1 MTINMHLDYVRETGM
16 WHVWNCTN
24 HSEFFVKF
32 DDRDAAIE
40 FMVKMIAEVKE
51 G

>member
-16 WHVWNCTN
+16 YHVWNCTN
-24 HSEFFVKF
+24 HSEFFIKF
-32 DDRDAAIE
+32 DNREDALD

-51 G
+51 

>member
-1 MTINMHLDYVRETGM
+1 MTINMHLDYVEKTNT

-24 HSEFFVKF
+24 HSEFFIKF
-32 DDRDAAIE
+32 DNREDALD

-51 G
+51 

>member
-16 WHVWNCTN
+16 YHVWNCTN
-24 HSEFFVKF
+24 HSEFWIKF
-32 DDRDAAIE
+32 DNREDALD

-51 G
+51 